1 MAASIAGVIWRA
13 VRFIRECRRGAVSS
27 GRHEGMFPGRYLQTN
42 GLGGR
47 LWYILNL
54 GCRFSIE
61 AELGIWGQNLLELVY
76 GHTSQLELPF
86 MAPNGRT
93 YALNFRSS

>member
-1 MAASIAGVIWRA
+1 
-13 VRFIRECRRGAVSS
+13 
-27 GRHEGMFPGRYLQTN
+27 MFPGRYLQTN